1 MIIASDGD
9 AETPAETAN
18 DAATEEDAAGGA
30 EKDTAKPQK
39 IIIEVAAEE
48 AEEAEADDAAEGMA
62 EDNQTETTEAESE
75 VAPDEEAEADS
86 KGKRKSGWW
95 RK

>member
-1 MIIASDGD
+1 
-9 AETPAETAN
+9 
-18 DAATEEDAAGGA
+18 
-30 EKDTAKPQK
+30 
-39 IIIEVAAEE
+39 
-48 AEEAEADDAAEGMA
+48 MA